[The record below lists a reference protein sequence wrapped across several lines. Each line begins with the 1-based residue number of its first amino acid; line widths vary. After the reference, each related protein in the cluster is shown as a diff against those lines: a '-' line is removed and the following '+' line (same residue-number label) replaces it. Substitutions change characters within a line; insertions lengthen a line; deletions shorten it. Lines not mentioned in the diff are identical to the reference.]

1 MNISIFHNMTSK
13 QPSVGSLDGIAN
25 LMRNDQKLAA
35 FTQSYRQ
42 TGNKTFKSECPLFA
56 VACRFEGGKGKE
68 NIKGLTG
75 LSLVDF
81 DHIVPHTDEKFKSH
95 TDINIRSHTDST
107 DHTDTATMHTNSPIS
122 SEGAKS
128 VRSVRSVC
136 QGDMDAV
143 RSVCKNTPESLA
155 EMKAKIIADPH
166 TLMCYTTIS
175 GNGLRVIFKYEL
187 PPTDVFKLHT
197 DKKFKSHTDST
208 DFTDVDLYICENIT
222 SAKTDEKSVRSVR
235 SVCQKDMDAVST
247 YYQQAFYAGNAY
259 YEKLLGMK
267 ADMQCKNL
275 TRLSGLAHDPEVFLR
290 PESEVVPFTA
300 EEITTASAAYA
311 QQSKEDKQMQ
321 RIQTYFDTL
330 IAPQLAK
337 ANIVF
342 QSGSHNEYVM
352 RVGYRLAERRFSK
365 KVAIRWAVRQF
376 GADYPDTEQVINSC
390 YANASP
396 HGNSGGGSGGGRGD
410 TKTASVEEIKSF
422 LDGHVSLRFNEITSR
437 VEYLS
442 HTDERFKSHTDI
454 NIRSHTDST
463 DHTDTATMHT
473 NSPISSEGAK
483 SVRSVRSVC
492 QGDCENITPA
502 KVDEK
507 SVKSVRSVCKKETP
521 VWIPVN
527 DRIINSLWSQMS
539 AITRVNIQDMYRVIE
554 SDYVPIFNPF
564 TEYLNALEKRS
575 HAEDNFMPHTDLT
588 NFTDAAPHI
597 HENIPPVTT
606 DAKSVSSVRS
616 VCQEKDYIRELA
628 ATVRVKGG
636 EQEQMLWYR
645 YLRKWLVA
653 MVASWLSDDVVN
665 NVILVLI
672 GEQGAYKT
680 TWFNYLL
687 PPELKQYFYTK
698 TNANRMSKDD
708 LLTLAQ
714 YALVCCEELDTMRPA
729 ELNQLKATVTM
740 PSIDERAA
748 YAHYHEHRK
757 HIASF
762 CGTGNNTQFLSD
774 PTGNRRWL
782 PFEVESI
789 VSPRDHPFHYEGIY
803 SQALALYQSGFQYWF
818 TKEEIQELNRHN
830 RQFETP
836 RLEHELVDLYFRKPT
851 DSELG
856 EFMSV
861 ARALQIISNGISQ
874 KLSAVNVG
882 RAFSDLGFK
891 RVRTCSSRGFIV
903 VCRTA
908 EEIKAYQHRL
918 SADAQPDTADDLPC

>member
-1 MNISIFHNMTSK
+1 
-13 QPSVGSLDGIAN
+13 
-25 LMRNDQKLAA
+25 
-35 FTQSYRQ
+35 
-42 TGNKTFKSECPLFA
+42 
-56 VACRFEGGKGKE
+56 
-68 NIKGLTG
+68 
-75 LSLVDF
+75 
-81 DHIVPHTDEKFKSH
+81 
-95 TDINIRSHTDST
+95 
-107 DHTDTATMHTNSPIS
+107 
-122 SEGAKS
+122 
-128 VRSVRSVC
+128 
-136 QGDMDAV
+136 
-143 RSVCKNTPESLA
+143 
-155 EMKAKIIADPH
+155 MKAKIISDPH

-175 GNGLRVIFKYEL
+175 GNGLRVIFKYDIAPEFSGI
-187 PPTDVFKLHT
+187 PKDEAEV
-197 DKKFKSHTDST
+197 KKF
-208 DFTDVDLYICENIT
+208 E
-222 SAKTDEKSVRSVR
+222 
-235 SVCQKDMDAVST
+235 T

-259 YEKLLGMK
+259 YEKLLGCK

-275 TRLSGLAHDPEVFLR
+275 TRLSGLAHDHEVFLR

-300 EEITTASAAYA
+300 EEISTAAATYA
-311 QQSKEDKQMQ
+311 KQSKEEKQMQ

-337 ANIVF
+337 ANIQF

-352 RVGYRLAERRFSK
+352 RVGYRLAERRFSRK
-365 KVAIRWAVRQF
+365 LTLRWAMDKF
-376 GADYPDTEQVINSC
+376 GKDYPDTEQVINSC
-390 YANASP
+390 FDNASP
-396 HGNSGGGSGGGRGD
+396 HGKQGGGGEGRAD

-437 VEYLS
+437 VEY
-442 HTDERFKSHTDI
+442 F
-454 NIRSHTDST
+454 
-463 DHTDTATMHT
+463 
-473 NSPISSEGAK
+473 SSESNRNSIGK
-483 SVRSVRSVC
+483 EGFNEIPTKFRLSS
-492 QGDCENITPA
+492 DEN
-502 KVDEK
+502 KNSDE
-507 SVKSVRSVCKKETP
+507 
-521 VWIPVN
+521 N
-527 DRIINSLWSQMS
+527 
-539 AITRVNIQDMYRVIE
+539 
-554 SDYVPIFNPF
+554 
-564 TEYLNALEKRS
+564 
-575 HAEDNFMPHTDLT
+575 
-588 NFTDAAPHI
+588 
-597 HENIPPVTT
+597 
-606 DAKSVSSVRS
+606 
-616 VCQEKDYIRELA
+616 EKDYIRELA
-628 ATVRVKGG
+628 NTVRVKGG
-636 EQEQMLWYR
+636 EQEQILWYH
-645 YLRKWLVA
+645 YLKKWLVA

-729 ELNQLKATVTM
+729 ELNQLKAVVTM

-789 VSPRDHPFHYEGIY
+789 VSPREHPFDYEGIY
-803 SQALALYQSGFQYWF
+803 AQALALYKSGFQYWF

-830 RQFETP
+830 KQFETP

-851 DSELG
+851 DTELG

-891 RVRTCSSRGFIV
+891 RVRTNSCRGFIV
-903 VCRTA
+903 VCRTG
-908 EEIKAYQHRL
+908 EEMKAYQHRL
-918 SADAQPDTADDLPC
+918 LADAQPDTSDDLPF

>member
-1 MNISIFHNMTSK
+1 MNVSIFHDMTCK
-13 QPSVGSLDGIAN
+13 LPLPGLLEGVAN
-25 LMRNDQKLAA
+25 LIRTDEKLAV
-35 FTQSYRQ
+35 FTRSYRQ
-42 TGNKTFKSECPLFA
+42 TGSKTFKNESQLFS
-56 VACRFEGGKGKE
+56 VPCLFEGGKGRS
-68 NIKGLTG
+68 NIRQLTG
-75 LSLVDF
+75 MSLVDF
-81 DHIVPHTDEKFKSH
+81 DHVLPHTEEKSKSH
-95 TDINIRSHTDST
+95 TDDILLSHTDST
-107 DHTDTATMHTNSPIS
+107 DLTDAETVLINDSIS

-136 QGDMDAV
+136 HDTT
-143 RSVCKNTPESLA
+143 KFLNEL
-155 EMKAKIIADPH
+155 KAKIIADPH
-166 TLMCYTTIS
+166 TLMSYITMS
-175 GNGLRVIFKYEL
+175 GNGLRVIFTYEIA
-187 PPTDVFKLHT
+187 PEFSGVPKDEEEV
-197 DKKFKSHTDST
+197 KKF
-208 DFTDVDLYICENIT
+208 E
-222 SAKTDEKSVRSVR
+222 A
-235 SVCQKDMDAVST
+235 

-259 YEKLLGMK
+259 YEQLLGAK
-267 ADMQCKNL
+267 ADMQCKNI
-275 TRLSGLAHDPEVFLR
+275 TRLSGLAHDPDVFLR
-290 PESEVVPFTA
+290 PEAEVVPFTA
-300 EEITTASAAYA
+300 EEISTAAAAYVR
-311 QQSKEDKQMQ
+311 QSKEEKQMQ

-337 ANIVF
+337 DNIKF
-342 QSGSHNEYVM
+342 RSGSHNDYVM
-352 RVGYRLAERRFSK
+352 RVGYKLAERRFSK
-365 KVAIRWAVRQF
+365 NVALRWAMQKF
-376 GADYPDTEQVINSC
+376 GKDYPDTEQVITSC

-396 HGNSGGGSGGGRGD
+396 HGKQGGGGGDR
-410 TKTASVEEIKSF
+410 KVASVDEIKSF

-442 HTDERFKSHTDI
+442 HTEEKIKSHTDDI
-454 NIRSHTDST
+454 FKSHTDST
-463 DHTDTATMHT
+463 DLTDVAPHV
-473 NSPISSEGAK
+473 S
-483 SVRSVRSVC
+483 
-492 QGDCENITPA
+492 GDITSA
-502 KVDEK
+502 QADEK
-507 SVKSVRSVCKKETP
+507 SVKSVRFVCQKEIP
-521 VWIPVN
+521 VWTPIN
-527 DRIINSLWSQMS
+527 DRKVNSLWSKMS
-539 AITRVNIQDMYRVIE
+539 EVTRVNKQDLYSIIE
-554 SDYVPIFNPF
+554 SDYVPVFNPF
-564 TEYLNALEKRS
+564 TEYLSTLQ
-575 HAEDNFMPHTDLT
+575 
-588 NFTDAAPHI
+588 
-597 HENIPPVTT
+597 
-606 DAKSVSSVRS
+606 SVRS
-616 VCQEKDYIRELA
+616 VKSVCQNKSPSVGEKDYIRELA
-628 ATVRVKGG
+628 QTIRVKGG
-636 EQEQMLWYR
+636 DQEQMLWYR
-645 YLRKWLVA
+645 YLRKWLVG

-687 PPELKQYFYTK
+687 PPPLKQYFYTK
-698 TNANRMSKDD
+698 TNARRMSKDD
-708 LLTLAQ
+708 ILTLAQ

-729 ELNQLKATVTM
+729 ELNQLKAAVTM

-803 SQALALYQSGFQYWF
+803 SQALALYKSGFQYWF

-830 RQFETP
+830 KQFETP

-891 RVRTCSSRGFIV
+891 RVRTNSSRGFIV

-918 SADAQPDTADDLPC
+918 LMDAEPDLEDDAPF